1 MTRQAK
7 DEAREERINMEII
20 VDAYGTEEQAAGWYN
35 YLSDTL
41 QFPFS
46 ARCVA
51 RRAISPLEPGDE
63 VEAVGIAP
71 AEECEHEMFVL
82 IRWKPDAVS
91 GKVDIALPG
100 KLLQEG
106 IYVESDAVLA
116 DDIEIIPPVLIGKS
130 TRIERKVKIVG
141 PFVIGSSVVVGEG
154 AYIAQSVLLQEIHVP
169 PQTAIVDAL
178 MGTLSPKPDSE
189 RKVSVRPPYHAKCK
203 VVKE

>member
-82 IRWKPDAVS
+82 IRWKPHQLAVP
-91 GKVDIALPG
+91 LMQ
-100 KLLQEG
+100 LEG
-106 IYVESDAVLA
+106 IQVDEETQQA
-116 DDIEIIPPVLIGKS
+116 IEDWH
-130 TRIERKVKIVG
+130 
-141 PFVIGSSVVVGEG
+141 
-154 AYIAQSVLLQEIHVP
+154 YW
-169 PQTAIVDAL
+169 VDRGYKL
-178 MGTLSPKPDSE
+178 
-189 RKVSVRPPYHAKCK
+189 
-203 VVKE
+203 